1 MSTVLNIYKRV
12 WHKYSTCLHTNQI
25 KIIIFTSHK
34 MLACEEVVVWEIFSS
49 ILFMLYYFLLNRN
62 FICTFLWCPE
72 IRSFLYSKIIFEIH
86 SRISNNNI
94 DNSRWC
100 VVAFLHRLC
109 LCVWKVK
116 SIIFRFEKY
125 FGGKSEKGRNV
136 FAVHLFK
143 CTFV

>member
-1 MSTVLNIYKRV
+1 MEPLCRNKLFKIFYNNVQIYLLMSTVLNIYKRV
-12 WHKYSTCLHTNQI
+12 WHKYSTCLHKNQI
-25 KIIIFTSHK
+25 EIIIFTSHK

-72 IRSFLYSKIIFEIH
+72 MRSFLYSKIIFEIH

-100 VVAFLHRLC
+100 VVAFC
-109 LCVWKVK
+109 IDFVYEC
-116 SIIFRFEKY
+116 EK
-125 FGGKSEKGRNV
+125 
-136 FAVHLFK
+136 
-143 CTFV
+143 